1 MNKQEATDYILTQL
15 QSGKTRKEIVKE
27 LSNLLNAPEKIVESF
42 VVQVVSSNPEAA
54 NPPQKITNK
63 AEGLESTPIRADTS
77 PAGQSYVL
85 DNSDLPPGIQA
96 LLNEGIPNINDP
108 PKISQAQTDPTDNHS
123 ISEIELPKQ
132 ANLEASV
139 HQIKPGQPDLEVLEN
154 FVLQQLKK
162 QRRHNDIVE
171 AVCNR
176 TGWHWNTSQR
186 FVAKTQTKHHDD
198 LQSSRNRIPLI
209 FGIGLIL
216 IGLFM
221 AVNGVISL
229 SDYVKFASV
238 TTSTPEILLNISPQR
253 VLFTLGA
260 IVTGLGM
267 VIGGSYGITRALSSR

>member
-1 MNKQEATDYILTQL
+1 MNKQEATDYILTEL

-27 LSNLLNAPEKIVESF
+27 LSKLLNAPEKIVESF
-42 VVQVVSSNPEAA
+42 VVQVVSSNPDAA
-54 NPPQKITNK
+54 NPPKKTTNK

-77 PAGQSYVL
+77 LAGQSYVL

-96 LLNEGIPNINDP
+96 LLNEGISNINDP
-108 PKISQAQTDPTDNHS
+108 PKISQAQPDPTDNHS

-139 HQIKPGQPDLEVLEN
+139 HQIKPDQPDLEVLEK

-171 AVCNR
+171 TVCNQ

-198 LQSSRNRIPLI
+198 LQSSRNRITLT

-221 AVNGVISL
+221 AANGVSSL
-229 SDYVKFASV
+229 SDYVEFASFA
-238 TTSTPEILLNISPQR
+238 TSTPEVLLNISPQR

-267 VIGGSYGITRALSSR
+267 VIGGSYGIARALSSR